1 MLIDTVV
8 SAAFKNSLGQYD
20 IKRISIFNITDMY
33 KYFNCIEVNSVL
45 SREIQLKI
53 KCPICEEHHYY
64 CYDIT
69 HLIKGSM
76 VIGGCE
82 KLGYPVFFIGNKEKV
97 EEKINKYKEVN
108 EKIYAMFQ

>member
-20 IKRISIFNITDMY
+20 IKRISIFNIADIY
-33 KYFNCIEVNSVL
+33 KYFNYIEVNCVSN
-45 SREIQLKI
+45 REIQLKI
-53 KCPICEEHHYY
+53 KCPICGERHCYS
-64 CYDIT
+64 YDIT

-76 VIGGCE
+76 AIGGCE

-108 EKIYAMFQ
+108 EKIYAMLQ